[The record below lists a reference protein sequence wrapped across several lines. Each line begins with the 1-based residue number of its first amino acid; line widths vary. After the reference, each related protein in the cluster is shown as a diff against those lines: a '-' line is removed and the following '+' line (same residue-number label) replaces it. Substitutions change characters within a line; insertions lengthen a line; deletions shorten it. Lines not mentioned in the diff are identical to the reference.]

1 MPRKAIVF
9 SLVVLFIVSLVP
21 QQGSAQTPVAT
32 PIFEPDMN
40 LVITF
45 VNYDQA
51 LVNDT
56 LLEASLPQKIQK
68 NYDFATS
75 LGIEYSMT
83 YQILFTDSTFEDPF
97 NSFIDSVS
105 TPDWTSDLNETALR
119 NQVNNFGRA
128 KIFTQKQGIAIDA
141 RATEQWLAQNLPDS
155 SIPNRNKFY
164 LFVLNLSR
172 LDSGD
177 QDHWFNITEVDPD
190 SGRARFY
197 WRLEWDY
204 PLNYDVKFPYAAF
217 TERTDIAFIDL
228 TAFQWYLKWRAIWNE
243 DTQAHPSYFNDLDH
257 LLMNASTVDEKRDIV
272 TDTASVWL
280 TDWIRNI
287 FNMQKGPVFKY
298 PTLGDSLGI
307 QLQVFYNSSES
318 DFTASDLSWI
328 VNTQLTK
335 DIFENTLQSEQVQVI
350 ANFADIEN
358 DPWMA
363 LNLERSRLNYTQV
376 HGISPPFENWTFY
389 SGFSLFD
396 KAMSEPERYF
406 DLNLGNNQVFGIIF
420 LLDNASFSDGGIP
433 WAGKLYTGLGGGG
446 QILILYEL
454 DRAFM
459 PDRQSHKAG
468 LSKVLIHEIGH
479 AIGFPHTFISTF
491 TSDFASDVMGYYPGA
506 SNFSQLISM
515 AYWRN
520 LVDELITS
528 FLNLYESMYSS
539 WQSNSDPTTYKRLVS
554 GFEKYNE
561 SVFKH
566 QQRKYLEAYEAMR
579 IAINRL
585 KGLPDN
591 TQTDSSDE
599 NITTTTPPYGS
610 EDPLDTN
617 LGNPTFLSFNP
628 FIAILSIG
636 TMVLIVD
643 RRKRK

>member
-1 MPRKAIVF
+1 MPRKAIVVLLVILF
-9 SLVVLFIVSLVP
+9 FVSSLP
-21 QQGSAQTPVAT
+21 QQGSGQSPTPTPV
-32 PIFEPDMN
+32 FEPDMN

-45 VNYDQA
+45 VNYDPA
-51 LVNDT
+51 LVDDA
-56 LLEASLPQKIQK
+56 LLETSLPQTIQK
-68 NYDFATS
+68 YYDFEKDLA
-75 LGIEYSMT
+75 IQYSMT

-119 NQVNNFGRA
+119 NQVSNFGRA

-155 SIPNRNKFY
+155 SIPNRNKFH

-190 SGRARFY
+190 SGRSRFY

-243 DTQAHPSYFNDLDH
+243 NTASHPSYFNDLDH
-257 LLMNASTVDEKRDIV
+257 LLLNASTTEEKRDLV
-272 TDTASVWL
+272 TDTATVWL
-280 TDWIRNI
+280 NDWIQNI
-287 FNMQKGPVFKY
+287 FNMRKGPIRKY
-298 PTLGDSLGI
+298 PTLGDSLAI

-318 DFTASDLSWI
+318 DLTASDLSWI

-335 DIFENTLQSEQVQVI
+335 DIFKNTLQSEQVQVI

-363 LNLERSRLNYTQV
+363 LNLERSKLNYSAV
-376 HGISPPFENWTFY
+376 HKIDPPFENWTFY
-389 SGFSLFD
+389 SGITLFG
-396 KAMSEPERYF
+396 KAISEPERYF
-406 DLNLGNNQVFGIIF
+406 DLDLGKNQVFGVVF

-479 AIGFPHTFISTF
+479 AVGFPHTFTNTF
-491 TSDFASDVMGYYPGA
+491 TSDFASEVMGYYPGA
-506 SNFSQLISM
+506 SNFSQIISLV
-515 AYWRN
+515 YWRN

-528 FLNLYESMYSS
+528 FLDLYGSMYSS
-539 WQSNSDPTTYKRLVS
+539 WQSDNDPTTYKRLVS
-554 GFEKYNE
+554 AFEKYNE
-561 SVFKH
+561 TVIAH
-566 QQRKYLEAYEAMR
+566 QQRDYLEAYDEIR

-585 KGLPDN
+585 KGLPD
-591 TQTDSSDE
+591 TIDTDSPE
-599 NITTTTPPYGS
+599 NNVTTSTPPYGS
-610 EDPLDTN
+610 EEPLDTD
-617 LGNPTFLSFNP
+617 LGGPGFLSFNP
-628 FIAILSIG
+628 FISILSLG
-636 TMVLIVD
+636 TIVLLVS
-643 RRKRK
+643 RKKR